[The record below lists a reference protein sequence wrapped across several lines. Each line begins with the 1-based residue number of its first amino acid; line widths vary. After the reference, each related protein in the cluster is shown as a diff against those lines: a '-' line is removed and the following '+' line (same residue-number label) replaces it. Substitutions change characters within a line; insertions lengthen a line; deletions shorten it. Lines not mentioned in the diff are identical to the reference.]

1 MNRVR
6 YLVHDESSDRNAF
19 ACLAP
24 LQMKCTIKVL
34 KMHQSAGGAE
44 GESFTNGLMNALRYT
59 TKHLNDEDTPKAIKA
74 LLA

>member
-1 MNRVR
+1 VMVASVIL
-6 YLVHDESSDRNAF
+6 YDHVHLVGAF
-19 ACLAP
+19 KKGSQIDIKATL
-24 LQMKCTIKVL
+24 KVL
-34 KMHQSAGGAE
+34 KLHQGEGAE